1 MNNWRNRIRFF
12 CCFVLIGLF
21 VVQVEAQNKNKGK
34 VVINAPR
41 PKVGVVLGGGGAKG
55 AAHIGVLKYIEE
67 MGIPVDYV
75 AGTSMGSIIGGL
87 YAMGYTPDELAVL
100 IANMNWSAYVGNS
113 IDRTAMSPEMRHRNS
128 TMFMNIPFS
137 LEGLTQRNKESKS
150 ITSYLPSAYVNNTA
164 LINLFN
170 DLCIGYQED
179 VDFNELPI
187 PFACVATE
195 MATGKEFVIRHGS
208 VPTAMRASMA
218 IPGVFSP
225 VIIDGK
231 VLVDGGLVNNFP
243 ADVLR
248 DMGADIIIGVEITD
262 KHPRNLDDIPSLPEA
277 FSYLITN
284 AVSSKRADNKN
295 LCDLYLDPDI
305 TGYGTLSFTPDAIDT
320 LVRRGYERAVQS
332 QDQLLRIK
340 QYVDQKAGYPVA
352 KHLQAPKAKNLD
364 DQPVFVS
371 TITMNLFETGQGDWL
386 AKKGGLKV
394 GEFISAQDIDHA
406 VEIYRGTGA
415 FNDITYNILESDV
428 KIPEKASET
437 YKLVLN
443 LKPTLPHVVGIGTRY
458 DTEEGAAMLINL
470 GLNEKRLA
478 GYKLNLSGRLSYNPR
493 VNVTA
498 TYSWIPVANFNLAY
512 DYRSQHYKVMVQDQH
527 KNTNL
532 HYSQHQLSAYISQ
545 FQMLNVNSAIG
556 LAYANTHFDQAYFDN
571 NTYDT
576 TGLTIVH
583 SPAFND
589 NQLVGPFVNVQYDN
603 LDHGYFAKQGIRS
616 QLSAHLYFDPK
627 KNGAT
632 AKDLSVF
639 FESYFTPNAGKFTVI
654 PQLYSRIALGCSPYA
669 NLQNAIGGDIPGR
682 HVDQQMPFIGV
693 SHLNEAGDFATVL
706 RCDLRYNFLE
716 KHFITGTY
724 NALFGY
730 NFSTAGKAAYTEF
743 YSGIGLRYAY
753 SSPIGPIALTAQ
765 WSNCTNQFSM
775 YFSLGYAF

>member
-1 MNNWRNRIRFF
+1 MLLAGVAKATEQFGDTIRP
-12 CCFVLIGLF
+12 
-21 VVQVEAQNKNKGK
+21 
-34 VVINAPR
+34 PR
-41 PKVGVVLGGGGAKG
+41 PKVGVALGGGGAKG

-67 MGIPVDYV
+67 MGIPIDYV

-87 YAMGYTPDELAVL
+87 YAVGYSPDELAVL

-113 IDRTAMSPEMRHRNS
+113 INRSAMSPEMRQRNS

-137 LEGLTQRNKESKS
+137 LEGLLKNKSKS
-150 ITSYLPSAYVNNTA
+150 ISSYLPSAYVNNTA

-179 VDFNELPI
+179 INFNELPI
-187 PFACVATE
+187 PFACVATDI
-195 MATGKEFVIRHGS
+195 ATGKEVVIRHGS

-225 VIIDGK
+225 VMMDGK

-248 DMGADIIIGVEITD
+248 NMGADIIIGVEVSD
-262 KHPRNLDDIPSLPEA
+262 KLESNLDEVPSLPNV
-277 FSYLITN
+277 FNYLITN
-284 AVSSKRADNKN
+284 AVSSKREENKK
-295 LCDLYLDPDI
+295 LCTLYLDPDI

-320 LVRRGYERAVQS
+320 LVRRGYEKAS
-332 QDQLLRIK
+332 QCHDQLLRIK
-340 QYVDQKAGYPVA
+340 QYVDKEAGYHVN

-364 DQPVFVS
+364 DHPIFVS
-371 TITMNLFETGQGDWL
+371 AITMNMDELKLGQGDWL
-386 AKKGGLKV
+386 AKKGGLNV

-406 VEIYRGTGA
+406 VDIYRGTGA
-415 FNDITYNILESDV
+415 FNNITYNIYESKV
-428 KIPEKASET
+428 KIPEKAPVT
-437 YKLVLN
+437 YQLVLN
-443 LKPTLPHVVGIGTRY
+443 LKPTQPHVVGIGSRY

-470 GLNEKRLA
+470 GINEKRLS

-493 VNVTA
+493 FNMTA

-512 DYRSQHYKVMVQDQH
+512 DYRSQHFKVMVHDQR

-532 HYSQHQLSAYISQ
+532 HYSQHQFSASISQ
-545 FQMLNVNSAIG
+545 FQMLNVNSLIG
-556 LAYANTHFDQAYFDN
+556 FAYIDTHFDQAYFDI

-589 NQLVGPFVNVQYDN
+589 NRLFGTFVNFEYDN
-603 LDHGYFAKQGIRS
+603 LDNSYFACQGIRTRFNAS
-616 QLSAHLYFDPK
+616 LHLDT

-632 AKDLSVF
+632 AKGIGLS
-639 FESYFTPNAGKFTVI
+639 FESYFSPKNGRFTVI
-654 PQLYSRIALGCSPYA
+654 PQLYSRLALGCSPYA
-669 NLQNAIGGDIPGR
+669 NLRNAIGGDIPGR

-693 SHLNEAGDFATVL
+693 SHLNEASDFASIL
-706 RCDLRYNFLE
+706 RCDLRYHFLE
-716 KHFITGTY
+716 KHYLTGIC
-724 NALFGY
+724 NFLFGY
-730 NFSTAGKAAYTEF
+730 NFPNAGKASYTEF
-743 YSGIGLRYAY
+743 YTGVGLRYAY

-775 YFSLGYAF
+775 YFSLGYNF